1 MTPKELADIK
11 RRVECYVEEIESIG
25 HSVAVLGEQMKEL
38 EHDINNMLEV
48 ALFDAEAEAES
59 EIPA

>member
-11 RRVECYVEEIESIG
+11 RRVECYIEATEAIT
-25 HSVAVLGEQMKEL
+25 VAVYRLREQMKEL
-38 EHDINNMLEV
+38 DHDINNMLEV